1 MGRIRV
7 LTDVVA
13 NKIAAG
19 EVVERPASVAK
30 ELLENALDAQATRL
44 RIEVEA
50 GGKRLIRIADN
61 GVGMSRDD
69 AMLAFE
75 RHATSKLREV
85 GDLLSISTL
94 GFRGEALP
102 SISSVSRL
110 VLESACD
117 DEPAGTRVE
126 IAGGKMLHV
135 DDTAMPRGTTITVQN
150 LFYNVPARRKFLRTE
165 QTELA
170 HIASLVTHYSLA
182 HIDKSFYL
190 AHERGELLNAT
201 PVNELRERVY
211 QVFGADTLDSLIEL
225 DLRERELEVAA
236 SPVPATRAV
245 QAARLGASSQRH
257 QFQLSGFVSTPHVQ
271 KRNRNS
277 IYIFVNRRLIRD
289 RLLLH
294 AISGAYHNLIPPGN
308 FPFALLF
315 LDLPC
320 EEVDVNVHPSKT
332 EVRFRHQSF
341 VHDFVRDSIR
351 EQLIESKPV
360 TTFTLP
366 QSGQRPTPQGAVS
379 LPFSE
384 TSVRLNQDDA
394 LAPSEQILHSPAEPA
409 KRLDFSAPAIEFS
422 VPGRQDPPAEAPGAP
437 SQPGQDGAGAQDQAF
452 ASTDLPRGGAG
463 GPDWSASIP
472 SVGRDLVVEEK
483 LHSRAP
489 LVEEPAESMANVGS
503 LRPLGQI
510 KESFIVAS
518 GSDGLWILDQ
528 HVVHERI
535 LFEKVLEQRSRGQ
548 VESQRLLMPIIVTLR
563 PEQEITFAQIEDEF
577 RANGFDLEPFGNRTI
592 AVKAAPAALS
602 PQQVEALIHEILDT
616 PERELRALSLDDVQR
631 RIAATIACHAAI
643 KVNTP
648 LDNMKIHYL
657 LDELAKTDCP
667 MSCPHGRPVALKYEM
682 KEILKAFHR
691 I

>member
-7 LTDVVA
+7 LTDIVA

-44 RIEVEA
+44 RIELEA
-50 GGKRLIRIADN
+50 GGKRLIRIADD
-61 GVGMSRDD
+61 GIGMGRDD

-102 SISSVSRL
+102 SIASVSRL
-110 VLESACD
+110 VLETACD
-117 DEPAGTRVE
+117 DEPTGTRVE

-135 DDTAMPRGTTITVQN
+135 DEAALPRGTTVTVQN

-165 QTELA
+165 KTELA

-182 HIDKSFYL
+182 HIDKSFHL
-190 AHERGELLNAT
+190 AHEKGELLNAT
-201 PVNELRERVY
+201 PVKELRERVY
-211 QVFGADTLDSLIEL
+211 QVFGAGTLDSLVEL
-225 DLRERELEVAA
+225 APRERELDVAA

-245 QAARLGASSQRH
+245 EAARSGASQSRRH
-257 QFQLSGFVSTPHVQ
+257 RFQLSGFVSTPQVQ
-271 KRNRNS
+271 KLNRNS

-315 LDLPC
+315 LDMAC

-360 TTFTLP
+360 STFTLP
-366 QSGQRPTPQGAVS
+366 AGSHRPTPQPAVS

-384 TSVRLNQDDA
+384 TSLRLGQDDA
-394 LAPSEQILHSPAEPA
+394 SMPSEGILKPPMGPRE
-409 KRLDFSAPAIEFS
+409 RLDFSAPPIEFS
-422 VPGRQDPPAEAPGAP
+422 VPAVADPAAEAVREPIESGQEGTAGSEDPGYSATPPAGIKELA
-437 SQPGQDGAGAQDQAF
+437 
-452 ASTDLPRGGAG
+452 
-463 GPDWSASIP
+463 
-472 SVGRDLVVEEK
+472 VEEN

-489 LVEEPAESMANVGS
+489 LVEERTDSMANVGS

-535 LFEKVLEQRSRGQ
+535 LFEKVLKQRSRGQ
-548 VESQRLLMPIIVTLR
+548 VESQRLLMPIIITLR
-563 PEQEITFAQIEDEF
+563 PEQEITFTQIEDEF
-577 RANGFDLEPFGNRTI
+577 RANGFDLEPFGHRTI

-602 PQQVEALIHEILDT
+602 PRQVEVLIHEILDT
-616 PERELRALSLDDVQR
+616 PERELRALSLDDMQR
-631 RIAATIACHAAI
+631 RVAATIACHAAI

-648 LDNMKIHYL
+648 LDDAKIRYL

-667 MSCPHGRPVALKYEM
+667 MTCPHGRPVALKYEM
-682 KEILKAFHR
+682 KEILRAFHR